1 MSSGESSVEN
11 VGTIESAHFIARIS
25 ILKSLVS
32 IENFESLMALEQETN
47 KKVKIFPYLVTVLTL
62 SLFDFSENKSTN
74 ALMLIAVG
82 SLISRD

>member
-1 MSSGESSVEN
+1 
-11 VGTIESAHFIARIS
+11 
-25 ILKSLVS
+25 LKSLVS